1 MEAEGTRHYRSAT
14 DRNAILVDQLTR
26 HSVMEELISGNPVEL
41 MRKESASQIA
51 HSLRSFAISGILGW
65 WKAEVE

>member
-1 MEAEGTRHYRSAT
+1 MSFGGTLEVVSCWRIAGRHF
-14 DRNAILVDQLTR
+14 
-26 HSVMEELISGNPVEL
+26 VMEELFSRNPVEL